1 MRFFFKQICLAAC
14 CFAVGLA
21 AQSAQA
27 RVVEGNVI
35 MDQPM
40 RENLCALTFD
50 DGPSINTPHLLDML
64 DSSAL
69 RALIAARRWKR
80 ELTRLEK
87 ARK

>member
-1 MRFFFKQICLAAC
+1 MPGSLLFCIWAC
-14 CFAVGLA
+14 C
-21 AQSAQA
+21 QSAQA

-64 DSSAL
+64 EEYGIPATFFML
-69 RALIAARRWKR
+69 AARPS
-80 ELTRLEK
+80 
-87 ARK
+87 AIPIS